1 MIDTATGTP
10 IKPVDILVYYKSGD
24 LGVVADDVIQ
34 PPKGL
39 RMIVGNAKAT
49 PLDEGTIPGHF
60 SCNTPTGSTHWSK
73 TIPNCNAGDS
83 MVFHIDF
90 PQCWD
95 GKNLDS
101 PDHKSHM
108 AAREYISHTSAD
120 TRCPASH
127 PVRIPAIAFNITY
140 ENKVANQML
149 KWRLASDNYPSTT
162 AGGYS
167 AHADWVNGWDE
178 TLFAT
183 VIKDCIQSRLDC
195 HAHLAGGGKK
205 MY

>member
-1 MIDTATGTP
+1 ML
-10 IKPVDILVYYKSGD
+10 LVYYKSGD

-39 RMIVGNAKAT
+39 RMIVGNAKGT

-90 PQCWD
+90 PVCWD

-108 AAREYISHTSAD
+108 ADPDGETSNH
-120 TRCPASH
+120 CPITH
-127 PVRIPAIAFNITY
+127 PVAIPSISFNAHFLITKAD
-140 ENKVANQML
+140 EGL
-149 KWRLASDNYPSTT
+149 HLRLSSDNYATSSP
-162 AGGYS
+162 GGYS
-167 AHADWVNGWDE
+167 AHADYVNGWDE
-178 TLFAT
+178 NIMAGW
-183 VIKDCIQSRLDC
+183 IKNCINASKDC
-195 HAHLAGGGKK
+195 HGHLLGDGRAL
-205 MY
+205 YE